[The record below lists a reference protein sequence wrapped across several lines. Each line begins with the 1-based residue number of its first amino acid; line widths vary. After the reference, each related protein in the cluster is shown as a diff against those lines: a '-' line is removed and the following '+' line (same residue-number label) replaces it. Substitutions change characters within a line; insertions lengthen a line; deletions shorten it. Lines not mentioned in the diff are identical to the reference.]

1 MINLGFFVST
11 VACQGWR
18 NLFQFNWGGGAK
30 GGEGGGEEGGLGA
43 CKRTLG
49 TRVCRRVLP
58 QKISKSILHIYVILK
73 QNKMSSQQKVG
84 I

>member
-30 GGEGGGEEGGLGA
+30 GGEGGGEEGGWGLV
-43 CKRTLG
+43 KEN
-49 TRVCRRVLP
+49 TRDASL
-58 QKISKSILHIYVILK
+58 SKGPPSKNFEIY
-73 QNKMSSQQKVG
+73 SP
-84 I
+84 

>member
-1 MINLGFFVST
+1 MSGMAEPISVQL
-11 VACQGWR
+11 
-18 NLFQFNWGGGAK
+18 GGGAK

-49 TRVCRRVLP
+49 TPVCRRVLP
-58 QKISKSILHIYVILK
+58 QEISKSILHIYVILK

-84 I
+84 IQLHCPCK